1 MHSMTGFAS
10 LNKKKKNKIFDLK
23 ITSVNSKYLE
33 IKIDGIKDLY
43 LYDLA
48 KNFVQNEIS
57 RGKVFIQFN
66 YEILDKCKQEF
77 KLDENV
83 LKVYYDEFNRVAK
96 KMKIK
101 NDMTLKDLVKIR
113 DCSFFKSEK
122 NSSESAIDERDFL
135 ELLAELLE
143 KFKLNRKKEGD
154 KLKKQ
159 FLTYF
164 NKLEKNAASLRH
176 LKKDYESKLKEKIKK
191 KLIDLHKDNVTDID
205 AKTIDKEINFI
216 LLKGDFEEELVRV
229 DTHLKQLKKM
239 MDSDENIGKKMGF
252 LMQELNREFNTLGDK
267 IAEVKGKQL
276 AIDSRILIDRIREQA
291 LNIE

>member
-10 LNKKKKNKIFDLK
+10 INKKKKNMIFDLK
-23 ITSVNSKYLE
+23 ITSVNSKFLE

-48 KNFVQNEIS
+48 KNVVQSEIT
-57 RGKVFIQFN
+57 RGKVFIHFN
-66 YEILDKCKQEF
+66 YEIIDKGQHEF
-77 KLDENV
+77 KLDENL
-83 LKVYYDEFNRVAK
+83 LKIYYSEFERVAK

-101 NDMTLKDLVKIR
+101 NDITLKDLVKISES
-113 DCSFFKSEK
+113 CSFRNE
-122 NSSESAIDERDFL
+122 NNNCEIDEKEFL

-159 FLTYF
+159 FLGYL
-164 NKLEKNAASLRH
+164 NKLEKNAES
-176 LKKDYESKLKEKIKK
+176 LKKLKKNYEMQLKEKIKN
-191 KLIDLHKDNVTDID
+191 KLIELHKHDVTDID
-205 AKTIDKEINFI
+205 AKSIEKEINFI

-229 DTHLKQLKKM
+229 NTHLKQLKKM
-239 MDSDENIGKKMGF
+239 LDLDEEIGKKMGF

-267 IAEVKGKQL
+267 IAVVKGKQL
-276 AIDSRILIDRIREQA
+276 AIDSKILIDRIREQA